1 MYKTR
6 FKRWGLWKY
15 TRAADIPQI
24 LRATTERVAEKKP
37 TEVFL
42 NGKRVDLDKVERYLR
57 RRGSIRRQVESGSL
71 LVQSP
76 PQSSSAVVARR
87 RPPDTGWS
95 SSSSESSESSSPG
108 STLSLVSPVSPAS
121 PVYLTPPSSLRIPE
135 DTYRAIRDY
144 YDGCFSGGRWVSVSP
159 VDQRVFLST
168 GGGLQD
174 GNQRLNE
181 FHQRFKLAFRL
192 LQGPATT
199 GPEGMKMTRVCFAE
213 LPDVLAGEDPTMLYC
228 VLDLVRRLREAGMGF
243 LAVQLLQHLDGLSAA
258 RADGRGGRGHAM
270 AAIWRNLRLGL
281 DELGPEQTRHCAQI
295 AAARFGAHLGEHH
308 IKTIGAQMWSMFL
321 SDASADEKEADLRR
335 LHAATEAG
343 LPGDAFDN
351 RNLMVTCDLASLLRK
366 RGKLA
371 EAAAAVTSVLDDPA
385 RAAVLRRFP
394 PLAYN
399 FISVLGKIR
408 AAQPGRLR
416 EAEAL
421 YRDAIAIAKRARADD
436 DSDLL
441 DGLVYLEQCLRA
453 QGRRAEAADV
463 LAEREAVVR
472 ESLERV
478 GEKENAV

>member
-24 LRATTERVAEKKP
+24 LKAKTERVAEQQP

-57 RRGSIRRQVESGSL
+57 RRGSIRRQVESGTL

-76 PQSSSAVVARR
+76 PQSSSAVVARK
-87 RPPDTGWS
+87 RPPDRRGSTPAA
-95 SSSSESSESSSPG
+95 SSPV
-108 STLSLVSPVSPAS
+108 STLSLVSPISPAS
-121 PVYLTPPSSLRIPE
+121 PVYLNPPSALRIPE

-144 YDGCFSGGRWVSVSP
+144 YDGCFSGRRWVSVSP
-159 VDQRVFLST
+159 VDGRVFLAT
-168 GGGLQD
+168 ETGLQD

-192 LQGPATT
+192 LQDPATT

-228 VLDLVRRLREAGMGF
+228 ILDLVRRLREAGMTF
-243 LAVQLLQHLDGLSAA
+243 LADHLLQYLDGLCDA
-258 RADGRGGRGHAM
+258 RPGGQRHAM
-270 AAIWRNLRLGL
+270 GNIWRNLRLGL
-281 DELGPEQTRHCAQI
+281 ADLGPEQTRHCAQI
-295 AAARFGAHLGEHH
+295 AASRFGAHLGEHH
-308 IKTIGAQMWSMFL
+308 IKTLEAKMWSMFL
-321 SDASADEKEADLRR
+321 SDADQDQKEADLRH
-335 LHAATEAG
+335 LHAATEQQ
-343 LPGDAFDN
+343 PGFDN
-351 RNLMVTCDLASLLRK
+351 RKLFVTCDLASLLRK

-371 EAAAAVTSVLDDPA
+371 EAAAVVTRVLDDPA
-385 RAAVLRRFP
+385 RDAVLRQFP
-394 PLAYN
+394 PMAYN

-408 AAQPGRLR
+408 VTQGRLV

-421 YRDAIAIAKRARADD
+421 YRDAIGIAKRARTDD

-453 QGRRAEAADV
+453 QERHADADAV